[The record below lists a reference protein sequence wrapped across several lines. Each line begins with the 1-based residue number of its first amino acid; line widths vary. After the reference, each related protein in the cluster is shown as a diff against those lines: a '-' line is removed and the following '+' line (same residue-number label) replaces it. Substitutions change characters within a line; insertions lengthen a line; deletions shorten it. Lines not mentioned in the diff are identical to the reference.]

1 MLWEEKFVLG
11 VISTNI
17 WNDPFLFHFLD
28 NLSKIESKEFKL
40 ADKNLSLSFV
50 HILEVLY
57 KINPIIGYEVWR
69 VSNIIKHYQALK
81 MINSEKIIIR
91 KEISTSDYS
100 KKFWNSV
107 THCAVII
114 PNMDKKDLTLRISKP
129 ITMWV
134 SRQKIVSTVYFSP
147 NVWQTFRFIG
157 SLICSSLRFR
167 NTQFLILDRF
177 SPFYVKI
184 SED

>member
-1 MLWEEKFVLG
+1 MLLSGHRFITACTKVSYHDQTVTKSLKPVTMLWEEIFVLG

-17 WNDPFLFHFLD
+17 CNDPFLFHFWD
-28 NLSKIESKEFKL
+28 NLCKIQSKEFKL

-57 KINPIIGYEVWR
+57 KINPIIGYEVWT

-114 PNMDKKDLTLRISKP
+114 PNMDKKDLNLRISKP

-134 SRQKIVSTVYFSP
+134 GRKLCQLSTFHRMFDKP
-147 NVWQTFRFIG
+147 
-157 SLICSSLRFR
+157 
-167 NTQFLILDRF
+167 LDL
-177 SPFYVKI
+177 
-184 SED
+184 